1 MQEEYDDFVTD
12 ISVRLDSSSHVQ
24 ICDNLRHVFD
34 GLFAGC
40 LVSKLS
46 VLARPDQNSGM
57 VLGLVYKY
65 HELVVASSVPQTFF
79 SARISCS
86 LVVLPCT
93 SRYNP

>member
-12 ISVRLDSSSHVQ
+12 ISVRLDSCSHVQ
-24 ICDNLRHVFD
+24 ICDNLRHFFD

-46 VLARPDQNSGM
+46 VLARHDQNGGM

-65 HELVVASSVPQTFF
+65 HELVVASSIPQTF
-79 SARISCS
+79 SARISCG
-86 LVVLPCT
+86 LVVL
-93 SRYNP
+93 SFK